1 MNRAPAVRGL
11 RGSNLERSSNMKK
24 DKKQDKVQT
33 PDEEL
38 ELDLDTLEEVS
49 GGTLRNVRFTQT
61 ADISNDTINKIGN
74 P

>member
-1 MNRAPAVRGL
+1 
-11 RGSNLERSSNMKK
+11 MKK

-38 ELDLDTLEEVS
+38 ELELDTLEEVS

-61 ADISNDTINKIGN
+61 TDISNDTINKIGN

>member
-1 MNRAPAVRGL
+1 
-11 RGSNLERSSNMKK
+11 MKK

>member
-1 MNRAPAVRGL
+1 
-11 RGSNLERSSNMKK
+11 MKK

-33 PDEEL
+33 PDEELEL

-61 ADISNDTINKIGN
+61 TDISNDTINKIGN

>member
-1 MNRAPAVRGL
+1 
-11 RGSNLERSSNMKK
+11 MKD
-24 DKKQDKVQT
+24 DKKQANIQNA
-33 PDEEL
+33 DEEL

-61 ADISNDTINKIGN
+61 TDISNDTINKIGN